1 MNRRTFLG
9 SLAAAG
15 ASGVKAQGQRRPNIV
30 FIFSDDHAF
39 QAISAY
45 GSKLNQTPNIDR
57 IGREGIVF
65 GNCVVPNSIC
75 APSRAVILTGKYNHV
90 NGVIDNRLPFDGAQQ
105 TFPKLLQG
113 AGYATAL
120 FGKWHLQSAPTGF
133 DAWEVLPGQ
142 GNYYNPDFLTPGGR
156 KRRDGYVTDV
166 VTDVALDWLKSGR
179 DTTKPFLLMC
189 QHKAPHRNWMPA
201 PQHLTD
207 YESTV
212 FPEPATLFDNYEGR
226 AKPASQQAMEIG
238 RHMLMASDLKVHPSP
253 EGGPG
258 DVKSFMAEYGRM
270 SEGQK
275 RMWDAVYR
283 RRVEEYT
290 RLKPSGRALVSW
302 KYQQYMKDYLRC
314 VASVDD
320 NVGRVLRYLDAE
332 GLAENTI
339 IVYSSDQGFYLGE
352 HGWFDKRWIYEES
365 IRTPL
370 LLRWPGVTQP
380 GSTSNDMVSNLDYPE
395 TFLEAAGV
403 RVPEDMQGR
412 SFVPILRGQAP
423 PDWRKSFYY
432 HYYEQPVHGVARHYG
447 VRTDRYTL
455 AHYYDSNEWEL
466 FDREKDPRQMQSVYG
481 KSDYRKVEAELKAEL
496 ARLRRE
502 LKVPDIDPDRVK
514 TGSGVSKP

>member
-9 SLAAAG
+9 SLAAGAAG
-15 ASGVKAQGQRRPNIV
+15 VNAQGQRRPNIV
-30 FIFSDDHAF
+30 FLFSDDHAF

-45 GSKLNQTPNIDR
+45 NSKLNQTPNIDR
-57 IGREGIVF
+57 IGREGMIF

-75 APSRAVILTGKYNHV
+75 APSRAVILTGKYSHV

-166 VTDVALDWLKSGR
+166 ITDVALDWLKNGR
-179 DTTKPFLLMC
+179 DATKPFLLMC

-201 PQHLTD
+201 PEHLSD
-207 YESTV
+207 FEGRV
-212 FPEPATLFDNYEGR
+212 FPEPPTLFDDYAGR

-238 RHMLMASDLKVHPSP
+238 RHMTMTNDLKVHPLP
-253 EGGPG
+253 EGGAADLKG
-258 DVKSFMAEYGRM
+258 FMAEYGRM
-270 SEGQK
+270 NEAQK

-290 RLKPSGRALVSW
+290 RSKPSGRALVSW

-339 IVYSSDQGFYLGE
+339 VVYSSDQGFYLGE

-370 LLRWPGVTQP
+370 LMRWPGVTQP
-380 GSTSNDMVSNLDYPE
+380 GSRSDAMVSNLDYPE
-395 TFLEAAGV
+395 TFLDAAGV
-403 RVPEDMQGR
+403 RVPGDMQGR
-412 SFVPILRGQAP
+412 SFLPILRGQAP
-423 PDWRKSFYY
+423 ADWRKSFYY

-466 FDREKDPRQMQSVYG
+466 FDRQKDPQQLQSVYG
-481 KSDYRKVEAELKAEL
+481 RSEYRQTEAELKAEL
-496 ARLRRE
+496 TRLRRE

-514 TGSGVSKP
+514 GGSR